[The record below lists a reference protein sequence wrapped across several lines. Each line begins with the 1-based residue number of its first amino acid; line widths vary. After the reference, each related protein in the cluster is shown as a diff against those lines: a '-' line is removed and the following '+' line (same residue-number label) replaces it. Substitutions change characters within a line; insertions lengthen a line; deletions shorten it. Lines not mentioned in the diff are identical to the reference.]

1 MDDRVS
7 GNDGKALRRCDS
19 IGSAAIKVTVS
30 NPDPAAAV
38 EVQHTSGAVSLAR
51 CVPCREIGEMQIVT
65 AVCSQDIGI
74 ARFCHDAAALGVAS
88 LQPEPRNVSN
98 HKLVSVISVYPMPVF
113 SRVQI
118 SVALGFCQVVYA
130 VFQSDHTI
138 RSDRFQQ
145 FIHRA
150 DLENRIRSHT
160 VLCGKFCRS
169 FGMGVRNKPAP
180 EPAYHQKQRQKQG
193 KQPLAQTVR
202 TTILHDLLRPF
213 CDK

>member
-1 MDDRVS
+1 MQQIERTPVIAVFLADAAVPDLSVHKPDISAVEGLNGSVGAIMDDRVS

-19 IGSAAIKVTVS
+19 IGSAAIEVTVS

-130 VFQSDHTI
+130 VFQSDHTV

-160 VLCGKFCRS
+160 VL
-169 FGMGVRNKPAP
+169 
-180 EPAYHQKQRQKQG
+180 
-193 KQPLAQTVR
+193 
-202 TTILHDLLRPF
+202 
-213 CDK
+213 